1 MLAFTLLSIHN
12 ITELVRFTE
21 RIRAAIL
28 ADRFT
33 QEFAPWLG
41 AQTTSQDA
49 VSNSHFGKKL
59 FNGQE

>member
-28 ADRFT
+28 ADRFS
-33 QEFAPWLG
+33 QEFAPWLAMEPIAPEQPHG
-41 AQTTSQDA
+41 VAT
-49 VSNSHFGKKL
+49 V
-59 FNGQE
+59 